1 MSCGI
6 LSEVLDQ
13 FVSLRCSVLIDLDSG
28 ESLRWFRGGFVG
40 FSRRVMFFGRPIVES
55 LVTVSGWLAWELSH
69 FHCPHPPPLEPRLGN
84 HSMEQPNIL
93 HKAIQGI
100 RHVPIFEVALLQ
112 LCKMVRLSNIS
123 NSSVRFSRV
132 NDSGIVMV
140 TICSLVALLSGRTP
154 GIHRIL

>member
-1 MSCGI
+1 MWIPASPC
-6 LSEVLDQ
+6 
-13 FVSLRCSVLIDLDSG
+13 
-28 ESLRWFRGGFVG
+28 GGFGVNSSGFLVALGFLVG
-40 FSRRVMFFGRPIVES
+40 RSFES

-123 NSSVRFSRV
+123 NSSF
-132 NDSGIVMV
+132 DSAG
-140 TICSLVALLSGRTP
+140 
-154 GIHRIL
+154 